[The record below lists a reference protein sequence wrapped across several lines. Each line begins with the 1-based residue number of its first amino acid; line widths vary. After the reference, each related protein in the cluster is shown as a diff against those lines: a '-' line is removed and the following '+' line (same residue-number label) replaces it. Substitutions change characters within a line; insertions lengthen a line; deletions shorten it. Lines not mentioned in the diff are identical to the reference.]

1 MTEGRVVVLGRTGR
15 NFAAGMSGG
24 IAYVWDADGTF
35 RARCNQD
42 MVEIVPL
49 EESEDVELVRSMLRC
64 HVRCTHSG
72 RAVTLLA
79 DWMEARAQFVCVVPR
94 DYQRVRIAEAL
105 ARAENREPV
114 FAELVGAAR
123 G

>member
-1 MTEGRVVVLGRTGR
+1 
-15 NFAAGMSGG
+15 
-24 IAYVWDADGTF
+24 
-35 RARCNQD
+35 
-42 MVEIVPL
+42 
-49 EESEDVELVRSMLRC
+49 
-64 HVRCTHSG
+64 
-72 RAVTLLA
+72 VTLLA